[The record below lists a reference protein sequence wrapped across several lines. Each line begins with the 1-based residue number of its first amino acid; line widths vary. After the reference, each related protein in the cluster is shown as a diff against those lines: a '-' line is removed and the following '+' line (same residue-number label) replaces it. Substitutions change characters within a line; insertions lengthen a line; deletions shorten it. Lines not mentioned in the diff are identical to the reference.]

1 MSRQA
6 LKKMI
11 IKFEETGESGV
22 LQGRGWKRLS
32 NETAEEVALAV
43 VERASGS
50 QYSSRSARALSRDLS
65 LLVLYHERCSITG
78 ARYCCLLQQQVI
90 PTLQELECLETIAF
104 MQDGAPTHIVRPVQ
118 TLVRA
123 HFADDREISRSY
135 PTAWPPRS
143 PDLNLCDF
151 WLWGFLKDLSMEEA
165 YGLCLN

>member
-50 QYSSRSARALSRDLS
+50 QYSSRSARAMSRDLS
-65 LLVLYHERCSITG
+65 LLVLYHERFFDPLCSITG

-90 PTLQELECLETIAF
+90 PALQELECLETIAF
-104 MQDGAPTHIVRPVQ
+104 MQDGAPAHIVRPVQ
-118 TLVRA
+118 TLLRA
-123 HFADDREISRSY
+123 HFADDREISRNY
-135 PTAWPPRS
+135 PTAWPPHS
-143 PDLNLCDF
+143 PDLNLRDF
-151 WLWGFLKDLSMEEA
+151 W
-165 YGLCLN
+165 